1 MRLYN
6 IRGRLVNKNVEKHR
20 IRWDEKSRSNIQ
32 FQVKQFLK
40 PFWLGHVVYE
50 EFPVYGS
57 RLKVDIIN
65 FTRRIAIEVHGDQHF
80 KFNKFFHNNRRAV
93 WLDSVNRDGQKLE
106 WLARNEITVI
116 EILQDEVPKISE
128 EFLFEK
134 FQLSLP

>member
-6 IRGRLVNKNVEKHR
+6 TRGRLVNKNVEKFR
-20 IRWDEKSRSNIQ
+20 IQWDEKSRSNIQ

-65 FTRRIAIEVHGDQHF
+65 FTRRIAIEVHGNQHF
-80 KFNKFFHNNRRAV
+80 KFNKFFHNDRRSNWLNSLKRDDDKLV
-93 WLDSVNRDGQKLE
+93 WLEKNGIFV
-106 WLARNEITVI
+106 V
-116 EILQDEVPKISE
+116 EILEDEVPKISE
-128 EFLFEK
+128 EFMLEK

>member
-6 IRGRLVNKNVEKHR
+6 TRGRLVNKNVEKYR
-20 IRWDEKSRSNIQ
+20 IKWDEKSRSNIQ
-32 FQVKQFLK
+32 YQVKQFLK
-40 PFWLGHVVYE
+40 PFWFGHVVYE
-50 EFPVYGS
+50 EFPVYGA

-106 WLARNEITVI
+106 WLAKNGVTVI

>member
-6 IRGRLVNKNVEKHR
+6 TRGRLVNKNVEKFR
-20 IRWDEKSRSNIQ
+20 IQWDEKSRSNIQ

-40 PFWLGHVVYE
+40 PFWFGHVVYE

-65 FTRRIAIEVHGDQHF
+65 FTRRIAIEVHGNQHF
-80 KFNKFFHNNRRAV
+80 KFNKFFHNDRRSNWLNSLKRDDDKLV
-93 WLDSVNRDGQKLE
+93 WLEKNGIFV
-106 WLARNEITVI
+106 V
-116 EILQDEVPKISE
+116 EILEDEVPKISE
-128 EFLFEK
+128 EFMLEK

>member
-6 IRGRLVNKNVEKHR
+6 TRGRLVNKNVEKFR

-65 FTRRIAIEVHGDQHF
+65 FTRRIAIEVHGNQHF
-80 KFNKFFHNNRRAV
+80 KFNKFFHNDRRSNWLNSLKRDDDKLV
-93 WLDSVNRDGQKLE
+93 WLEKNGIL
-106 WLARNEITVI
+106 VI
-116 EILQDEVPKISE
+116 EILEDEVPKVSE
-128 EFLFEK
+128 EFMLEK